1 MVSAGSVKFL
11 RIFLKQKTTKYSVLF
26 IWNIAFETLVI
37 CEVEIVFWKEMLL
50 YYFRQVFWHQYA
62 QRFLSL
68 SFEVPHTL
76 KYPSGCT
83 QQCFLV
89 AKKKYPVSWNRCS
102 KDSANHVFNF
112 FQLFHQYSTK
122 LFNFFDSILWY
133 NIQTQKPLHI
143 QCFWFSLLNQV
154 CFRICNSEIFFFVL
168 AFYCLQLITH
178 KQ

>member
-1 MVSAGSVKFL
+1 MVSTGSVKFL

-89 AKKKYPVSWNRCS
+89 AKKNTQSREIVVPKIQQIMFLTFSSYSINILPNYLIFLTQYCDTIFRL
-102 KDSANHVFNF
+102 KNHCIFSVFGF
-112 FQLFHQYSTK
+112 
-122 LFNFFDSILWY
+122 
-133 NIQTQKPLHI
+133 P
-143 QCFWFSLLNQV
+143 C
-154 CFRICNSEIFFFVL
+154 
-168 AFYCLQLITH
+168 
-178 KQ
+178 

>member
-1 MVSAGSVKFL
+1 MVSTGSVKFL

-76 KYPSGCT
+76 KCPPGCT

-89 AKKKYPVSWNRCS
+89 AWNREIVVPKIQQIMFLTFSSYSINILPNYLIFLTQYCDTIFRL
-102 KDSANHVFNF
+102 KNHCIFSVFGF
-112 FQLFHQYSTK
+112 
-122 LFNFFDSILWY
+122 
-133 NIQTQKPLHI
+133 P
-143 QCFWFSLLNQV
+143 C
-154 CFRICNSEIFFFVL
+154 
-168 AFYCLQLITH
+168 
-178 KQ
+178 